1 MGVSLC
7 GRRELA
13 IVVGL
18 RPMTTP
24 SAAPLDPL
32 VERYLTQLRVEGG
45 LATNTVEAYRRDLF
59 RLQRHLLTQGLRMSD
74 VVSPSVMRSFLAS
87 LKHESLAWS
96 SVARILSATRGWYR
110 FLVRERVLEGSPL
123 REVVVARRPVRLPRT
138 LTRPDVTALLELP
151 VRDRVEDQRD
161 RVMVEL
167 LYASG
172 LRVSELVGLTLSQVD
187 LSLGCLRVV
196 GKGAKE
202 RIVPMGQTARDLV
215 REYLDHI
222 RPVLLKCRSTPVLF
236 VSRRGQGLTRQ
247 ACWKLLLQRARR
259 AGITKSISPHMLRH
273 SFATHLLE
281 GGADL
286 RAVQTMLG
294 HADIATTQIYTH
306 VERSRLKHVHR
317 KFFPRQ
323 LKRRGSGRTNA

>member
-1 MGVSLC
+1 MP
-7 GRRELA
+7 RTA
-13 IVVGL
+13 
-18 RPMTTP
+18 P
-24 SAAPLDPL
+24 SSALLDPL

-45 LATNTVEAYRRDLF
+45 LATNTVEAYRRDLV
-59 RLQRHLLTQGLRMSD
+59 RLQRFLLAHRLRMSD
-74 VVSPSVMRSFLAS
+74 VVSSQVIRSFLAA
-87 LKHESLAWS
+87 LKQESLAWS
-96 SVARILSATRGWYR
+96 SVARILSAARGWYR
-110 FLVRERVLEGSPL
+110 FLVRERILDGSPL
-123 REVVVARRPVRLPRT
+123 REVAVARRPVRLPKT
-138 LTRPDVTALLELP
+138 LTRAEVTALLELP

-161 RVMVEL
+161 RVMLEV

-215 REYLDHI
+215 SEYVDHI
-222 RPVLLKCRSTPVLF
+222 RPALLKRRATRVLF
-236 VSRRGQGLTRQ
+236 VSRRGRGLTRQ

-259 AGITKSISPHMLRH
+259 AGITKAISPHMLRH

-317 KFFPRQ
+317 EFFPRQ
-323 LKRRGSGRTNA
+323 LKRRRMERKRRV

>member
-1 MGVSLC
+1 MS
-7 GRRELA
+7 
-13 IVVGL
+13 
-18 RPMTTP
+18 TTAP
-24 SAAPLDPL
+24 STALLDPL

-59 RLQRHLLTQGLRMSD
+59 RLQQHLLMHRLRMND
-74 VVSPSVMRSFLAS
+74 VVSSQVIRSFLAA
-87 LKHESLAWS
+87 LKQESLATS

-123 REVVVARRPVRLPRT
+123 REVAVARRPVRLPKT
-138 LTRPDVTALLELP
+138 LTRPEVTALLELP
-151 VRDRVEDQRD
+151 VRDRLEDQRD

-187 LSLGCLRVV
+187 LNLGCLRVV
-196 GKGAKE
+196 GKGTKE
-202 RIVPMGQTARDLV
+202 RLVPMGQTARDLL

-222 RPVLLKCRSTPVLF
+222 RPVLLKRRSTRVLF

-259 AGITKSISPHMLRH
+259 AGIAKSISPHMLRH

-306 VERSRLKHVHR
+306 VERSRLKHVH
-317 KFFPRQ
+317 KQFFPRQ
-323 LKRRGSGRTNA
+323 LMRRGSGGTKA

>member
-1 MGVSLC
+1 MP
-7 GRRELA
+7 RTA
-13 IVVGL
+13 
-18 RPMTTP
+18 P
-24 SAAPLDPL
+24 SSALLDPL

-45 LATNTVEAYRRDLF
+45 LATNTVEAYRRDLV
-59 RLQRHLLTQGLRMSD
+59 RLQRFLLAHRLRMSD
-74 VVSPSVMRSFLAS
+74 VVSSQVIRSFLAA
-87 LKHESLAWS
+87 LKQESLAWS
-96 SVARILSATRGWYR
+96 SVARILSAARGWYR
-110 FLVRERVLEGSPL
+110 FLVRERILDGSPL
-123 REVVVARRPVRLPRT
+123 REVAVARRPVRLPKT
-138 LTRPDVTALLELP
+138 LTRAEVTALLELP

-161 RVMVEL
+161 RVMLEV

-215 REYLDHI
+215 SEYVDHI
-222 RPVLLKCRSTPVLF
+222 RPALLKRRATRVLF
-236 VSRRGQGLTRQ
+236 VSRRGRGLTRQ

-259 AGITKSISPHMLRH
+259 AGITKAISPHMLRH

-317 KFFPRQ
+317 EFFPRQ
-323 LKRRGSGRTNA
+323 LKRRSDGTQA

>member
-1 MGVSLC
+1 MRVSLC
-7 GRRELA
+7 ETQELA
-13 IVVGL
+13 IVGRVM
-18 RPMTTP
+18 PTSAP
-24 SAAPLDPL
+24 SAALLDPL
-32 VERYLTQLRVEGG
+32 VERYLTELRVEGG
-45 LATNTVEAYRRDLF
+45 LTTNTVEAYRRDLF
-59 RLQRHLLTQGLRMSD
+59 RLQRHLLAHRLRMRD
-74 VVSPSVMRSFLAS
+74 VVSSQVIRSFLAA
-87 LKHESLAWS
+87 LKQESLAVS

-123 REVVVARRPVRLPRT
+123 REVAVARRPVRLPKT
-138 LTRPDVTALLELP
+138 LTRSEVTALLELP
-151 VRDRVEDQRD
+151 VRDRVEDRRD

-187 LSLGCLRVV
+187 LSLGCLRVL

-202 RIVPMGQTARDLV
+202 RMVPMGQTARDLLS
-215 REYLDHI
+215 EYLDHI
-222 RPVLLKCRSTPVLF
+222 RPALLKRRSTRVLF
-236 VSRRGQGLTRQ
+236 VSRRGRGLTRQ

-259 AGITKSISPHMLRH
+259 ARITKSISPHVLRH

-306 VERSRLKHVHR
+306 VERSRLKHIHR

-323 LKRRGSGRTNA
+323 LKGRRSDGTKV

>member
-1 MGVSLC
+1 M
-7 GRRELA
+7 
-13 IVVGL
+13 
-18 RPMTTP
+18 PTTAP
-24 SAAPLDPL
+24 STALLDPL

-59 RLQRHLLTQGLRMSD
+59 RLQQHLLMHRLRMND
-74 VVSPSVMRSFLAS
+74 VVSSQVIRAFLAA
-87 LKHESLAWS
+87 LKQESLATS

-110 FLVRERVLEGSPL
+110 FLVRERVLEGNPL
-123 REVVVARRPVRLPRT
+123 REVAVARRPVRLPKT
-138 LTRPDVTALLELP
+138 LTRPEVTALLELP
-151 VRDRVEDQRD
+151 LRDRVEDQRD

-187 LSLGCLRVV
+187 LSLGCLRVL
-196 GKGAKE
+196 GKGTKE
-202 RIVPMGQTARDLV
+202 RMVPMGQTARDLL

-222 RPVLLKCRSTPVLF
+222 RPVLLKRRSTRVLF

-306 VERSRLKHVHR
+306 VERSRLKHVH
-317 KFFPRQ
+317 KQFFPRQ
-323 LKRRGSGRTNA
+323 LTRRESDGTKS

>member
-1 MGVSLC
+1 MS
-7 GRRELA
+7 
-13 IVVGL
+13 
-18 RPMTTP
+18 TTAP
-24 SAAPLDPL
+24 STALLDPL

-59 RLQRHLLTQGLRMSD
+59 RLQQYLLMHRLRMND
-74 VVSPSVMRSFLAS
+74 VVSSQVIRSFLAV
-87 LKHESLAWS
+87 LKQESLATS

-110 FLVRERVLEGSPL
+110 FLVRERVLEGNPL
-123 REVVVARRPVRLPRT
+123 REVAVARRPVRLPKT
-138 LTRPDVTALLELP
+138 LTRPEVTALLELP
-151 VRDRVEDQRD
+151 LRDRVEDQRD

-187 LSLGCLRVV
+187 LNLGCLRVL
-196 GKGAKE
+196 GKGTKE
-202 RIVPMGQTARDLV
+202 RMVPMGQTARDLL

-222 RPVLLKCRSTPVLF
+222 RPVLLKRRSTRVLF

-306 VERSRLKHVHR
+306 VERSRLKHVH
-317 KFFPRQ
+317 KQFFPRQ
-323 LKRRGSGRTNA
+323 LTRRESDGTKS

>member
-1 MGVSLC
+1 MS
-7 GRRELA
+7 
-13 IVVGL
+13 
-18 RPMTTP
+18 TTAP
-24 SAAPLDPL
+24 STALLDPL

-59 RLQRHLLTQGLRMSD
+59 RLQQHLLMHRLRMND
-74 VVSPSVMRSFLAS
+74 VVSSQVIRSFLAA
-87 LKHESLAWS
+87 LKQESLATS

-110 FLVRERVLEGSPL
+110 FLVRERVLEGNPL
-123 REVVVARRPVRLPRT
+123 REVAVARRAVRLPKT
-138 LTRPDVTALLELP
+138 LTRPEVTALLELP
-151 VRDRVEDQRD
+151 LRDRVEDQRD

-187 LSLGCLRVV
+187 LSLGCLRVL
-196 GKGAKE
+196 GKGTKE
-202 RIVPMGQTARDLV
+202 RMVPMGQIARDLL

-222 RPVLLKCRSTPVLF
+222 RPVLLKRRSTRVLF

-306 VERSRLKHVHR
+306 VERSRLKHVH
-317 KFFPRQ
+317 KQFFPRQ
-323 LKRRGSGRTNA
+323 LTRRESDGTKS

>member
-1 MGVSLC
+1 MS
-7 GRRELA
+7 
-13 IVVGL
+13 
-18 RPMTTP
+18 TTAP
-24 SAAPLDPL
+24 STALLDPL
-32 VERYLTQLRVEGG
+32 VERYLTHLRVEGG

-59 RLQRHLLTQGLRMSD
+59 RLQQYLLMHRLRMND
-74 VVSPSVMRSFLAS
+74 VVSSQVIRSFLAA
-87 LKHESLAWS
+87 LKQESLATS

-110 FLVRERVLEGSPL
+110 FLVRERVLEGNPL
-123 REVVVARRPVRLPRT
+123 REVAVARRPVRLPKT
-138 LTRPDVTALLELP
+138 LTRPEVTALLELP
-151 VRDRVEDQRD
+151 LRDRVEDQRD

-187 LSLGCLRVV
+187 LSLGCLRVL
-196 GKGAKE
+196 GKGTKE
-202 RIVPMGQTARDLV
+202 RMVPMGQTARDLL

-222 RPVLLKCRSTPVLF
+222 RPVLLKRRSTRVLF

-306 VERSRLKHVHR
+306 VERSRLKRVHQQ
-317 KFFPRQ
+317 FFPRQ
-323 LKRRGSGRTNA
+323 LTRRGPSGTKA

>member
-1 MGVSLC
+1 
-7 GRRELA
+7 
-13 IVVGL
+13 
-18 RPMTTP
+18 
-24 SAAPLDPL
+24 
-32 VERYLTQLRVEGG
+32 
-45 LATNTVEAYRRDLF
+45 
-59 RLQRHLLTQGLRMSD
+59 
-74 VVSPSVMRSFLAS
+74 
-87 LKHESLAWS
+87 
-96 SVARILSATRGWYR
+96 
-110 FLVRERVLEGSPL
+110 
-123 REVVVARRPVRLPRT
+123 
-138 LTRPDVTALLELP
+138 LELP
-151 VRDRVEDQRD
+151 LRDRVEDQRD

-187 LSLGCLRVV
+187 LNLGCLRVV
-196 GKGAKE
+196 GKGTKE
-202 RIVPMGQTARDLV
+202 RMVPMGQTARDLL

-222 RPVLLKCRSTPVLF
+222 RPVLLKRRSTRVLF

-259 AGITKSISPHMLRH
+259 AGITKLISPHMLRH

-306 VERSRLKHVHR
+306 VERSRLKHVH
-317 KFFPRQ
+317 KQFFPRQ
-323 LKRRGSGRTNA
+323 LARRESDGTKS

>member
-1 MGVSLC
+1 MS
-7 GRRELA
+7 
-13 IVVGL
+13 
-18 RPMTTP
+18 TTAP
-24 SAAPLDPL
+24 STALLDPL

-59 RLQRHLLTQGLRMSD
+59 RLQQHLLMHRLRMND
-74 VVSPSVMRSFLAS
+74 VVSSQVIRSFLAA
-87 LKHESLAWS
+87 LKQESLATS
-96 SVARILSATRGWYR
+96 SVARILSAVRGWYR

-123 REVVVARRPVRLPRT
+123 REVAVARRPVRLPKT
-138 LTRPDVTALLELP
+138 LTRSEVTALLELP
-151 VRDRVEDQRD
+151 VRDRLEDQRD

-187 LSLGCLRVV
+187 LNLGCLRVV
-196 GKGAKE
+196 GKGTKE
-202 RIVPMGQTARDLV
+202 RLVPMGQTARDLL

-222 RPVLLKCRSTPVLF
+222 RPVLLKRRSTRVLF

-259 AGITKSISPHMLRH
+259 AGIAKSISPHMLRH

-306 VERSRLKHVHR
+306 IERSRLKHVH
-317 KFFPRQ
+317 KQFFPRR
-323 LKRRGSGRTNA
+323 LMRRGSGGTKA

>member
-1 MGVSLC
+1 MS
-7 GRRELA
+7 
-13 IVVGL
+13 
-18 RPMTTP
+18 TTAP
-24 SAAPLDPL
+24 STALLDPL

-59 RLQRHLLTQGLRMSD
+59 RLQQHLLMHRLRMND
-74 VVSPSVMRSFLAS
+74 VVSSQVIRSFLAA
-87 LKHESLAWS
+87 LKQESLATS
-96 SVARILSATRGWYR
+96 SVARILSAMRGWYR

-123 REVVVARRPVRLPRT
+123 REVAVARRPVRLPKT
-138 LTRPDVTALLELP
+138 LTRSEVTALLELP

-187 LSLGCLRVV
+187 LNLGCLRVV
-196 GKGAKE
+196 GKGTKE
-202 RIVPMGQTARDLV
+202 RLVPMGQTARDLL

-222 RPVLLKCRSTPVLF
+222 RHVLLKRRSTRVLF

-259 AGITKSISPHMLRH
+259 AGIAKSISPHMLRH

-306 VERSRLKHVHR
+306 VERSRLKHVH
-317 KFFPRQ
+317 KQFFPRQ
-323 LKRRGSGRTNA
+323 LMRRGSGGTKA

>member
-1 MGVSLC
+1 MS
-7 GRRELA
+7 
-13 IVVGL
+13 
-18 RPMTTP
+18 TTAP
-24 SAAPLDPL
+24 STALLDPL

-59 RLQRHLLTQGLRMSD
+59 RLQHHLLMHRLRMND
-74 VVSPSVMRSFLAS
+74 VVSSQVIRSFLAA
-87 LKHESLAWS
+87 LKQESLATS

-123 REVVVARRPVRLPRT
+123 REVAVARRPVRLPKT
-138 LTRPDVTALLELP
+138 LTRPEVTALLELP
-151 VRDRVEDQRD
+151 VRDRLEDQRD

-187 LSLGCLRVV
+187 LNLGCLRVV
-196 GKGAKE
+196 GKGTKE
-202 RIVPMGQTARDLV
+202 RLVPMGQTARDLL

-222 RPVLLKCRSTPVLF
+222 RPVLLKRRSTRVLF

-259 AGITKSISPHMLRH
+259 AGIAKSISPHMLRH

-306 VERSRLKHVHR
+306 VERSRLKHVH
-317 KFFPRQ
+317 KQFFPRQ
-323 LKRRGSGRTNA
+323 LMRRGSGGTKA

>member
-1 MGVSLC
+1 M
-7 GRRELA
+7 
-13 IVVGL
+13 
-18 RPMTTP
+18 PTTAP
-24 SAAPLDPL
+24 STALLDPL

-59 RLQRHLLTQGLRMSD
+59 RLQQHLLMHRLRMND
-74 VVSPSVMRSFLAS
+74 VVSSQVIRAFLAA
-87 LKHESLAWS
+87 LKQESLATS

-110 FLVRERVLEGSPL
+110 FLVRERVLEGNPL
-123 REVVVARRPVRLPRT
+123 REVAVARRPVRLPKT
-138 LTRPDVTALLELP
+138 LTRPEVTALLELP
-151 VRDRVEDQRD
+151 LRDRVEDQRD

-172 LRVSELVGLTLSQVD
+172 LRVSELVGLTLSHVD
-187 LSLGCLRVV
+187 LSLGCLRVL
-196 GKGAKE
+196 GKGTKE
-202 RIVPMGQTARDLV
+202 RMVPMGQTARDLL

-222 RPVLLKCRSTPVLF
+222 RPVLLKRRSTRVLF

-306 VERSRLKHVHR
+306 VERSRLKHVH
-317 KFFPRQ
+317 KQFFPRQ
-323 LKRRGSGRTNA
+323 LTRRESDGTKS

>member
-1 MGVSLC
+1 MS
-7 GRRELA
+7 
-13 IVVGL
+13 
-18 RPMTTP
+18 TTAP
-24 SAAPLDPL
+24 STALLDPL

-59 RLQRHLLTQGLRMSD
+59 RLQQHLLMHRLRMND
-74 VVSPSVMRSFLAS
+74 VVSSQVIRSFLAA
-87 LKHESLAWS
+87 LKQESLATS
-96 SVARILSATRGWYR
+96 SVARILSAMRGWYR

-123 REVVVARRPVRLPRT
+123 REVAVARRPVRLPKT
-138 LTRPDVTALLELP
+138 LTRSEVTALLELP

-187 LSLGCLRVV
+187 LNLGCLRVV
-196 GKGAKE
+196 GKGTKE
-202 RIVPMGQTARDLV
+202 RLVPMGQTAQDLL

-222 RPVLLKCRSTPVLF
+222 RPVLLKRRSTRVLF

-259 AGITKSISPHMLRH
+259 AGIAKSISPHMLRH

-306 VERSRLKHVHR
+306 IERSRLKHVH
-317 KFFPRQ
+317 KQFFPRQ
-323 LKRRGSGRTNA
+323 LMRRGSGGTKA

>member
-1 MGVSLC
+1 MS
-7 GRRELA
+7 
-13 IVVGL
+13 
-18 RPMTTP
+18 TTAP
-24 SAAPLDPL
+24 STALLDPL

-59 RLQRHLLTQGLRMSD
+59 RLQQHLLMHRLRMND
-74 VVSPSVMRSFLAS
+74 VVSSQVIRSFLAA
-87 LKHESLAWS
+87 LKQESLAAS
-96 SVARILSATRGWYR
+96 SVARILSAMRGWYR

-123 REVVVARRPVRLPRT
+123 REVAVARRPVQLPKT
-138 LTRPDVTALLELP
+138 LTRPEVTALLELP

-172 LRVSELVGLTLSQVD
+172 LRVSELVGLTLSHMD
-187 LSLGCLRVV
+187 LNLGCLRVV
-196 GKGAKE
+196 GKGTKE
-202 RIVPMGQTARDLV
+202 RLVPMGQTAQDLL

-222 RPVLLKCRSTPVLF
+222 RPVLLKRRSTRVLF

-259 AGITKSISPHMLRH
+259 AGIAKSISPHMLRH

-294 HADIATTQIYTH
+294 HADIATTQIYTY
-306 VERSRLKHVHR
+306 VERSRLKHVH
-317 KFFPRQ
+317 KQFFPRQ
-323 LKRRGSGRTNA
+323 LMRRGSGGTKA

>member
-1 MGVSLC
+1 M
-7 GRRELA
+7 
-13 IVVGL
+13 
-18 RPMTTP
+18 PTTAP
-24 SAAPLDPL
+24 STALLDPL

-59 RLQRHLLTQGLRMSD
+59 RLQQYLLMHRLRMND
-74 VVSPSVMRSFLAS
+74 VVSSQVIRSFLAA
-87 LKHESLAWS
+87 LKQESLATS

-110 FLVRERVLEGSPL
+110 FLVRERVLEGNPL
-123 REVVVARRPVRLPRT
+123 REVAVARRPVRLPKT
-138 LTRPDVTALLELP
+138 LTRPEVTALLELP
-151 VRDRVEDQRD
+151 LRDRVEDQRD

-187 LSLGCLRVV
+187 LNLGCLRVL
-196 GKGAKE
+196 GKGTKE
-202 RIVPMGQTARDLV
+202 RMVPMGQTARDLL

-222 RPVLLKCRSTPVLF
+222 RPVLLKRRSTRVLF

-306 VERSRLKHVHR
+306 VERSRLKHVH
-317 KFFPRQ
+317 KQFFPRQ
-323 LKRRGSGRTNA
+323 LTRRESDGTKS

>member
-1 MGVSLC
+1 MST
-7 GRRELA
+7 
-13 IVVGL
+13 
-18 RPMTTP
+18 TTP
-24 SAAPLDPL
+24 STALLDPL

-59 RLQRHLLTQGLRMSD
+59 RLQRHLLAHRLRMND
-74 VVSPSVMRSFLAS
+74 VISSQVIRSFLAA
-87 LKHESLAWS
+87 LKQESLATS

-110 FLVRERVLEGSPL
+110 FLVRERVLEASPL
-123 REVVVARRPVRLPRT
+123 REVAVARRSVRLPKT
-138 LTRPDVTALLELP
+138 LTRPEVTALLELP

-187 LSLGCLRVV
+187 LNLGCLRVV
-196 GKGAKE
+196 GKGTKE
-202 RIVPMGQTARDLV
+202 RLVPMGQTAQDLL

-222 RPVLLKCRSTPVLF
+222 RPVLLKRRSTRMLF

-259 AGITKSISPHMLRH
+259 AGIAKSISPHMLRH

-306 VERSRLKHVHR
+306 VERSRLKHVH
-317 KFFPRQ
+317 KQFFPRQ
-323 LKRRGSGRTNA
+323 LTRRGPDGTKA

>member
-1 MGVSLC
+1 MP
-7 GRRELA
+7 RTA
-13 IVVGL
+13 
-18 RPMTTP
+18 P
-24 SAAPLDPL
+24 SSALLDPL

-45 LATNTVEAYRRDLF
+45 LATNTVEAYRRDLV
-59 RLQRHLLTQGLRMSD
+59 RLQRFLLAHRLRMSD
-74 VVSPSVMRSFLAS
+74 VVSSQVIRSFLAA
-87 LKHESLAWS
+87 LKQESLAWS
-96 SVARILSATRGWYR
+96 SVARILSAARGWYR
-110 FLVRERVLEGSPL
+110 FLVRERILDGSPL
-123 REVVVARRPVRLPRT
+123 REVAVARRPVRLPKT
-138 LTRPDVTALLELP
+138 LTRAEVTALLELP

-161 RVMVEL
+161 RVMLEV

-187 LSLGCLRVV
+187 LNLGCLRVV

-215 REYLDHI
+215 SEYVDHI
-222 RPVLLKCRSTPVLF
+222 RPALLKRRATRVLF
-236 VSRRGQGLTRQ
+236 VSRRGRGLTRQ

-259 AGITKSISPHMLRH
+259 AGITKAISPHMLRH

-317 KFFPRQ
+317 EFFPRQ
-323 LKRRGSGRTNA
+323 LKRRSDGTQA